1 MVRAL
6 VLGKVDNLRFP
17 AGDLD
22 HHNTLF
28 IILRIAYCLSKKDK
42 KGFLSNLYLQKST
55 FVAHCLMVFSERY
68 GAGNKPYVA
77 LYINRLG

>member
-1 MVRAL
+1 MVTRPDILSGRGSYSPKTCSKPYEWMVRAL

-28 IILRIAYCLSKKDK
+28 IIYRIAYCLSKKEK
-42 KGFLSNLYLQKST
+42 KGFLSFIYLQK
-55 FVAHCLMVFSERY
+55 
-68 GAGNKPYVA
+68 
-77 LYINRLG
+77 